1 MASTRAST
9 SRLSLDD
16 WEALAPL
23 SPKQQ
28 HSAATLQHQVVE
40 NTSRSRPPTPATPRL
55 ALDTVTAG
63 AGGRH
68 THDAADAAN
77 EQEDELDALV
87 AGHIE
92 PISSSNQFHEWFS
105 RVEAALDR
113 DHESVYVD
121 HLAQL
126 RTHVSNCRDV
136 LSALDHARALVS
148 EIEANNRYVDE
159 NSAALQ
165 LACETLL
172 EEQRHLVEV
181 TEALSERLAYFRQ
194 LEKATRML
202 NLPGED
208 LVLNDDFLNLVDRLD
223 ACLDYLRAHPDFVDA
238 EIYTIRFQQ
247 CLTRA
252 MTLIKMYFV
261 STVRRIATQVAE
273 KMAGKD
279 LSETAQNALLYSKF
293 SSAAPTLR
301 ILLFELEKRAHSDPT
316 EYSSLLSECYS
327 TWFAARTQLLS
338 PLLAEEVRRMDPG
351 ASSTDLVKLAK
362 AGCGYLR
369 GVCAIE
375 WNLFR
380 EYFSSGQEDL
390 YRFLESLCDYLY
402 DSLRPRIL
410 HEPRLDALCDLCAVL
425 HAMMALDASTS
436 GPLDPNA
443 SDDDDDADLI
453 REEEEEEE
461 EDAATQQN
469 QMGTT
474 TTTTLGHG
482 FGSLRFAV
490 LLQTILQ
497 DAQTRLVFRAQAV
510 IQSDVL
516 HYQPTPDDLDYPEK
530 LLRLEAGE
538 KTLWHD
544 DDEQEDVDEGPGG
557 ARGGPPSRKEKH
569 RAAAAASLFDAQVK
583 AAMRGAGPMAA
594 AAASKLSARF
604 KAPSEQT
611 QKTWFP
617 TLKRTVWVLSRL
629 DAYVN
634 DAIFQDFAGE
644 AVTLCRQSLA
654 SASLLIAARPPSD
667 PISPTAADRK
677 SDGYLFMIRHLL
689 LLKEMVRS
697 VDLVQVERG
706 PDFSSLTEALSLLLR
721 NTSSLFNPRTL
732 VDLASKGMPSF
743 AETMTDAKTD
753 LDAALK
759 VSCEEL
765 IAHLSHTLTAS
776 LRTFLDRCTAF
787 LSSPSAKA
795 GDLVA
800 QEWAS
805 PNEVLQLHANFRDTV
820 RTQTGSVV
828 KRMRIFLVDDKTV
841 GVLVPPL
848 WEDVVDTYSTFY
860 NLIRSEY
867 GFDTS
872 STLVAPQEIHDELNA
887 SAGREI
893 EQAQADSSRA
903 TELVGNAPA
912 TKRTSPEK
920 AAEELERVSKRTK
933 AAAEVAEAGHKPAP
947 LDPLLVSRFAG
958 ARHQRKDV
966 EAILRR
972 FPALCQRNFFVIQEH
987 HATAKHFDLRL
998 QLDDELLSWAI
1009 PRGFSLNKEE
1019 QALGKTKV
1027 RLAVET
1033 TPHYFSEGI
1042 REGQVMVRTCAA
1054 LWDVGYY
1061 EIDDHHSEGDLDAAD
1076 TTPDSSDD
1084 ESWPAEDVSQEDKF
1098 PYHYCRWLDVP
1109 PSKTS
1114 AGVPENG
1121 PTGGQRKFSVV
1132 LHGARFK
1139 NLRLTFFRK
1148 MLDSYYSKSKDPLVP
1163 DLRTRWFLYV
1173 PPPLDDDDAD
1183 KAARNADTSILTGRT
1198 MEEIKQAAEEKWA
1211 AMLADFRKRNRKT
1224 YQDVTDGKS
1233 SLRSDMLECPEA
1245 LEAFAAAGEF

>member
-1 MASTRAST
+1 MASTRASS

-16 WEALAPL
+16 WDRLAPL
-23 SPKQQ
+23 SPTQL
-28 HSAATLQHQVVE
+28 HSAARIKHSLG
-40 NTSRSRPPTPATPRL
+40 TPAHVRTVQTVPVVHFLTDTYPRAQLFENPPATEATTGHFPVDHAGSRTPSLPRKGHK
-55 ALDTVTAG
+55 D
-63 AGGRH
+63 
-68 THDAADAAN
+68 HDRRDDS
-77 EQEDELDALV
+77 EDELGALL
-87 AGHIE
+87 AGARD
-92 PISSSNQFHEWFS
+92 PVSSHNQFHEWFS

-113 DHESVYVD
+113 DQESVYVD
-121 HLAQL
+121 HLAEL
-126 RTHVSNCRDV
+126 RTHLAACHDV

-172 EEQRHLVEV
+172 DEQRHLVHV
-181 TEALSERLAYFRQ
+181 TEALSDRLAYFRQ

-223 ACLDYLRAHPDFVDA
+223 ACLDYLHQHPDFVDQ

-261 STVRRIATQVAE
+261 STVRRIAAQVQD

-301 ILLFELEKRAHSDPT
+301 ILLFELEKRARSDPA

-327 TWFAARTQLLS
+327 TWFHARTQLLS

-351 ASSTDLVKLAK
+351 NASATDLVKLAK

-380 EYFSSGQEDL
+380 EYFSSGQTEL

-425 HAMMALDASTS
+425 HALMALDASTS
-436 GPLDPNA
+436 GPLDTNA
-443 SDDDDDADLI
+443 SDDDDDVAAA
-453 REEEEEEE
+453 EE
-461 EDAATQQN
+461 EDDAAAAAGEEGPGAAAAAAAT
-469 QMGTT
+469 TSSFSR
-474 TTTTLGHG
+474 G

-490 LLQTILQ
+490 LLETILQ

-516 HYQPTPDDLDYPEK
+516 HYVPIPEDLEYPEK
-530 LLRLEAGE
+530 LLQLPQGQGRGEAGE
-538 KTLWHD
+538 TLWRDD
-544 DDEQEDVDEGPGG
+544 DDEEEDEASYEDNEDDDEHDRVRHTK
-557 ARGGPPSRKEKH
+557 RGGGGG
-569 RAAAAASLFDAQVK
+569 SLFDQQVK
-583 AAMRGAGPMAA
+583 AAMRGVGSTAAMAA
-594 AAASKLSARF
+594 AAASKTARF
-604 KAPSEQT
+604 KAPSEHR
-611 QKTWFP
+611 QKTWYP

-654 SASLLIAARPPSD
+654 SASLAIAARPPSD
-667 PISPTAADRK
+667 QFSPTVAERK
-677 SDGYLFMIRHLL
+677 ADGYLFLIRHLL
-689 LLKEMVRS
+689 LLKEMVRT
-697 VDLVQVERG
+697 VDLVQVDRG
-706 PDFSSLTEALSLLLR
+706 PDFSSLTEALGALLR
-721 NTSSLFNPRTL
+721 RGTSSLLFNPRTL

-765 IAHLSHTLTAS
+765 IAHLSLTLTS
-776 LRTFLDRCTAF
+776 PLRTFLDRCTAF
-787 LSSPSAKA
+787 LSSPSVTA
-795 GDLVA
+795 GTQSGAQAGSDLVA

-805 PNEVLQLHANFRDTV
+805 PDEVLKLHAAFQETV
-820 RTQTGSVV
+820 RTGTEPVV
-828 KRMRIFLVDDKTV
+828 RRMRVYLVDDKTV

-872 STLVAPQEIHDELNA
+872 STLVAPREIH
-887 SAGREI
+887 
-893 EQAQADSSRA
+893 
-903 TELVGNAPA
+903 
-912 TKRTSPEK
+912 
-920 AAEELERVSKRTK
+920 
-933 AAAEVAEAGHKPAP
+933 
-947 LDPLLVSRFAG
+947 
-958 ARHQRKDV
+958 
-966 EAILRR
+966 
-972 FPALCQRNFFVIQEH
+972 
-987 HATAKHFDLRL
+987 
-998 QLDDELLSWAI
+998 ELLDMS
-1009 PRGFSLNKEE
+1009 
-1019 QALGKTKV
+1019 
-1027 RLAVET
+1027 
-1033 TPHYFSEGI
+1033 
-1042 REGQVMVRTCAA
+1042 
-1054 LWDVGYY
+1054 
-1061 EIDDHHSEGDLDAAD
+1061 
-1076 TTPDSSDD
+1076 
-1084 ESWPAEDVSQEDKF
+1084 
-1098 PYHYCRWLDVP
+1098 
-1109 PSKTS
+1109 
-1114 AGVPENG
+1114 
-1121 PTGGQRKFSVV
+1121 
-1132 LHGARFK
+1132 
-1139 NLRLTFFRK
+1139 
-1148 MLDSYYSKSKDPLVP
+1148 
-1163 DLRTRWFLYV
+1163 
-1173 PPPLDDDDAD
+1173 
-1183 KAARNADTSILTGRT
+1183 TGRR
-1198 MEEIKQAAEEKWA
+1198 QSV
-1211 AMLADFRKRNRKT
+1211 D
-1224 YQDVTDGKS
+1224 QGK
-1233 SLRSDMLECPEA
+1233 EA
-1245 LEAFAAAGEF
+1245 VGTV